1 MEEKQLIRETAWSR
15 EYRVG
20 PGMTSFESKFVRDGL
35 QVAAVTIRESWA
47 RWGLSEQLTFATA
60 FILKPALTSE
70 DQLILKFLIEEG
82 SEPVWVTISYLLPRY
97 HDRPAA
103 LAFLLERISTDGPLD
118 GAYFQ
123 ALERLGDHRAV
134 PALHRRYEQYR
145 VSLSPFSQ
153 HRLHSKLAAYQ
164 QCCRALWIL
173 TRSPEYENALRELLE
188 HPDEGI
194 RRRSQFLLAGR

>member
-15 EYRVG
+15 EYRLG
-20 PGMTSFESKFVRDGL
+20 PEMLSFESKFVRDGL
-35 QVAAVTIRESWA
+35 QVAAATIRASWP
-47 RWGLSEQLTFATA
+47 RWGLSEQLTFANA

-70 DQLILKFLIEEG
+70 DQQILQFLIEEG
-82 SEPVWVTISYLLPRY
+82 SEPVWATIAYLLPRY
-97 HDRPAA
+97 HDRSAA
-103 LAFLLERISTDGPLD
+103 LAFLLERTSTEGPQD

-123 ALERLGDHRAV
+123 ALERLGDHQAV

-145 VSLSPFSQ
+145 DSLSPFGQ
-153 HRLHSKLAAYQ
+153 HGLHSQLADYQ

-194 RRRSQFLLAGR
+194 RRRSQFLLSDR